1 MTEEE
6 KTKFLR
12 SLPAKASVGEI
23 AVMWVVV
30 ALCYKLTPEELG
42 ACIEACGRA
51 LLDGR
56 YEAQLL
62 NREEVRH

>member
-6 KTKFLR
+6 KTKFLG
-12 SLPAKASVGEI
+12 SLPAKATVREI

-30 ALCYKLTPEELG
+30 ALCYKLKPEELV
-42 ACIEACGRA
+42 ACIEACGNA

-56 YEAQLL
+56 YEAQLSAC
-62 NREEVRH
+62 EEVRH